1 MWRIFEVRF
10 RKLSLAF
17 LLGLTFNITWIILVF
32 ASEPGDLD
40 TSFKNSGVVTT
51 SINSLVEGG
60 FAVAIQPDNKIV
72 VAGTCDDI
80 ENFAVLRYNPDGSLD
95 TNFNGSGIVTTS
107 VGNGYEEVGFSIVLQ
122 PDQKI
127 VVAGAGTR
135 TGMSSDFA
143 VVRYNPDGSLDT
155 NFNGSGIVTTS
166 IKVDSRASS
175 VALQADNKL
184 VVVGVAIDPAIPS
197 QSTFAVVRYNQD
209 GSLDTDFKGTGI
221 VTTAIGTSDSGQAV
235 LLQPDGKIIVAGTSS
250 SQIAALRYTMTG
262 NLDTDFKGTGVV
274 TTPIGSSSEG
284 TAAVLQRDG
293 KIVVAGSSG
302 TGMNTDFALVRYQS
316 DGALDKTFNGT
327 GIVTTDIS
335 SRFDKAYAVAIQP
348 NNKIVVA
355 GVSDFDMYTGDFA
368 MVRYNSDGSLDT
380 TFGRGGIITT
390 TISGTRDEARDISIQ
405 SDGKIVA
412 VGFENVGGTEVNFA
426 IVRYL
431 GDLYTYVPIILK
443 Q

>member
-1 MWRIFEVRF
+1 MGRNFEVKF
-10 RKLSLAF
+10 QKLLLAF

-40 TSFKNSGVVTT
+40 TSFKNTGVVTT

-107 VGNGYEEVGFSIVLQ
+107 VGNGYEEFGFSIVLQ

-166 IKVDSRASS
+166 MKVDSRAYS
-175 VALQADNKL
+175 VALQPDGKL
-184 VVVGVAIDPAIPS
+184 VAVGVAIDLAIPS

-209 GSLDTDFKGTGI
+209 GSLDTNFKGTGI
-221 VTTAIGTSDSGQAV
+221 VTTTIGTSDSGQAV
-235 LLQPDGKIIVAGTSS
+235 LLQPDGKIIVVGTSS
-250 SQIAALRYTMTG
+250 SQIAALRYTTTG
-262 NLDTDFKGTGVV
+262 NLDMDFNGTGVV

-284 TAAVLQRDG
+284 TSAVLQRDG
-293 KIVVAGSSG
+293 RIVVAGSSG
-302 TGMNTDFALVRYQS
+302 TGTNTDFALVRYQS
-316 DGALDKTFNGT
+316 DGTLDKTFNGT

-368 MVRYNSDGSLDT
+368 MVRYNSDGSLDA

-390 TISGTRDEARDISIQ
+390 TISGTRDEVRDISIQ

-412 VGFENVGGTEVNFA
+412 VGYENVGGTEVNFA
-426 IVRYL
+426 IVRYI
-431 GDLYTYVPIILK
+431 GDFYTYIPIILK

>member
-1 MWRIFEVRF
+1 MGRIFEVRF
-10 RKLSLAF
+10 QKLSLAF

-40 TSFKNSGVVTT
+40 TSFKNTGIVTT

-107 VGNGYEEVGFSIVLQ
+107 VGNGYEEFGFSIVLQ

-143 VVRYNPDGSLDT
+143 VVRYNQDGSLDT

-166 IKVDSRASS
+166 IRVDSRAAS

-184 VVVGVAIDPAIPS
+184 VAVGFATDSTPS
-197 QSTFAVVRYNQD
+197 QSIFAVVRYNQD

-221 VTTAIGTSDSGQAV
+221 VTTAIGTSNSGQAV

-250 SQIAALRYTMTG
+250 SQIAALRYTTTG
-262 NLDTDFKGTGVV
+262 DLDTDFNGTGVV

-284 TAAVLQRDG
+284 TSAVLQRDG

-302 TGMNTDFALVRYQS
+302 TDTNTDFALVRYQS

-335 SRFDKAYAVAIQP
+335 SRFDEAYAVAIQP
-348 NNKIVVA
+348 NNKIIVA
-355 GVSDFDMYTGDFA
+355 GVSDFGMYTGDFA

-390 TISGTRDEARDISIQ
+390 TISGNRDWARDISIQ

-412 VGFENVGGTEVNFA
+412 VGAENVVGTDVNFA
-426 IVRYL
+426 IVRYI